1 MIIPSVHGVMTYQK
15 ALDFAQML
23 DVRLIPYER
32 EEGMEKTRRLIEAI
46 EPGQSVGI
54 LIGPE
59 GGFESAE
66 VDSART
72 AGFES
77 ISLGRRILRTE
88 TAGLAFLSFM
98 IYRFEL

>member
-1 MIIPSVHGVMTYQK
+1 
-15 ALDFAQML
+15 
-23 DVRLIPYER
+23 
-32 EEGMEKTRRLIEAI
+32 MEKTRKVIDSI

-54 LIGPE
+54 IIGPE
-59 GGFESAE
+59 GGFDPAE

-88 TAGLAFLSFM
+88 TAAMTLLSVLMF
-98 IYRFEL
+98 RLEE